1 MAKLKN
7 LEDLFEHALK
17 DLYSAE
23 KQAIEAM
30 PQLVQ
35 KASDPKLKQA
45 FQTHLT
51 ETEAQKKTAGADI

>member
-7 LEDLFEHALK
+7 LEDLFEHSLK

-30 PQLVQ
+30 PKMAQ
-35 KASDPKLKQA
+35 KANDQS
-45 FQTHLT
+45 
-51 ETEAQKKTAGADI
+51 